1 MGKADFYTWNSTC
14 CVRSGYAGLVKKKFN
29 SLLLFSG
36 GIWTSSIAFTFC
48 QTSKDKNVNFRI
60 NNIKFLEVLENNL
73 KSLRKL
79 KIKGKLPKKN

>member
-1 MGKADFYTWNSTC
+1 M
-14 CVRSGYAGLVKKKFN
+14 
-29 SLLLFSG
+29 
-36 GIWTSSIAFTFC
+36 SSIAFTFC

>member
-1 MGKADFYTWNSTC
+1 M
-14 CVRSGYAGLVKKKFN
+14 
-29 SLLLFSG
+29 
-36 GIWTSSIAFTFC
+36 SSIAFTFC

-79 KIKGKLPKKN
+79 KIKEKNLNKNCLFWTFERIKKVVSENRENVKYRPTLP